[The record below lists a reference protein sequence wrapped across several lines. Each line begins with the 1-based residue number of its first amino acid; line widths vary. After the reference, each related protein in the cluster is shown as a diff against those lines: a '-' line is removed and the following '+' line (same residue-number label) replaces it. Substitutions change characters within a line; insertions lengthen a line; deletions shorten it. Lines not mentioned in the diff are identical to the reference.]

1 MGENKKTMGSH
12 KFKARALVLIQA
24 LCVAVILLTG
34 GPLAKSLP
42 LLILELA
49 GIALVFWAFA
59 AMGLKNLTATPLVKA
74 DASLVTT
81 GPYALIRHPMYA
93 ALLLVVWILAVDRC
107 TLLRLAAAAVLT
119 VNLTVKLLF
128 EERLLKAH
136 FAGYGAYMEKTWRL
150 IPFLF

>member
-1 MGENKKTMGSH
+1 MGSR
-12 KFKARALVLIQA
+12 KFKARALVFIQA

-49 GIALVFWAFA
+49 GVVLVFWAFA
-59 AMGLKNLTATPLVKA
+59 AMGLKKLTATPLVRA
-74 DASLVTT
+74 DAPLVTT
-81 GPYALIRHPMYA
+81 GPYALVRHPMYA
-93 ALLLVVWILAVDRC
+93 ALLLVVWVLVADRC

-119 VNLTVKLLF
+119 VDLTVKLLF
-128 EERLLKAH
+128 EERLLQAH

-150 IPFLF
+150 IPFVF